1 MCISIILNLLIQE
14 QVMSFHYLFVPLS
27 NFIFYICYTKF
38 LLNLF
43 KVLGL
48 IIFYLCE
55 WNFFLL

>member
-1 MCISIILNLLIQE
+1 
-14 QVMSFHYLFVPLS
+14 MSFHYLFVPLS